1 MRVQSPVSRGSFS
14 VRLSGWDAALA
25 LVTPLAALW
34 LRDAPVLKID
44 WPAAALYC
52 GISFAFSLLAF
63 LVFRIRDGLSHF
75 FSVNDAIETV
85 KAVLFAELMTC
96 LVLFS
101 TTRLEGIPRTTPL
114 IHALLLAAGL
124 ISVRAMV
131 RMRHREPGPP
141 PTPAKGGP
149 QNLIVIGSSKL
160 SSLYIDLLRHYAPE
174 QHRVLAVLDDRP
186 EMIGRSFAGVR
197 VLGPAAHLLP
207 LVKEFAEHG
216 METHRVLVGTDPDGL
231 STDAL
236 AEIRHVCSEH
246 RADLQ
251 FIPALV
257 GLDRLATKQ
266 AIGPQTTE
274 QADLLPSRY
283 LRNKRVLDFLG
294 ASVLLTILIPVFVL
308 VMVAVLVDVGSPV
321 LFWQRRIGRN
331 GYSFHIY
338 KFRTLRPSFDWHG
351 EPLPEDDRLS
361 WVGRLLRKTRLDE
374 LPQML
379 NVIVGDMSL
388 VGPRPLLPRDQPNNP
403 AIRLSVRP
411 GITGW
416 AQIHGGATI
425 NSDEKNDLDE
435 WYVQHASFLLD
446 LKIMAK
452 TFAMLLFG
460 GRRLGESKPARG
472 GRDTAVQSAPTQA
485 REA

>member
-1 MRVQSPVSRGSFS
+1 MRVQSPVSRGGFS
-14 VRLSGWDAALA
+14 IRVSGWDVALA
-25 LVTPLAALW
+25 LATPLAALW

-52 GISFAFSLLAF
+52 CIAFAFSLLAF

-75 FSVNDAIETV
+75 FSVNDAIEAV

-101 TTRLEGIPRTTPL
+101 ASRLEGIPRTTPF
-114 IHALLLAAGL
+114 IHALLLTAGL
-124 ISVRAMV
+124 ISVRAIV
-131 RMRHREPGPP
+131 RMRHREPGPSP
-141 PTPAKGGP
+141 APAKAGP
-149 QNLIVIGSSKL
+149 QNLIAIGATKM
-160 SSLYIDLLRHYAPE
+160 SSLYIDLLRHYAPQ

-186 EMIGRSFAGVR
+186 EMMGRSFAGVR

-207 LVKEFAEHG
+207 LIEEFAEHG
-216 METHRVLVGTDPDGL
+216 METHRVLVGLDADSL
-231 STDAL
+231 SAETLAQIRNVCDA
-236 AEIRHVCSEH
+236 HD
-246 RADLQ
+246 ADLQ

-257 GLDRLATKQ
+257 GLERLTAPHTSE
-266 AIGPQTTE
+266 AESRERPGLVPSGY
-274 QADLLPSRY
+274 LLR
-283 LRNKRVLDFLG
+283 KRALDFLG
-294 ASVLLTILIPVFVL
+294 AFVFLTLLIQVFVL
-308 VMVAVLVDVGSPV
+308 VTLAVLVDVGSPV

-331 GYSFHIY
+331 GHSFQIY
-338 KFRTLRPSFDWHG
+338 KFRTLRPSFDWQG
-351 EPLPEDDRLS
+351 EPLPEDERLS
-361 WVGRLLRKTRLDE
+361 WVGRMLRKTRLDE
-374 LPQML
+374 LPQLL

-388 VGPRPLLPRDQPNNP
+388 VGPRPLLPRDQPDNP
-403 AIRLSVRP
+403 ATRLSVRP

-425 NSDEKNDLDE
+425 SSDEKNKLDE

-452 TFAMLLFG
+452 TFVVLVLG
-460 GRRLGESKPARG
+460 GRRVGESRPERM
-472 GRDTAVQSAPTQA
+472 GRDSPVQSAATKA